1 MSQLMSWFRR
11 RGGGK
16 RREAASRDPREP
28 IETRRLLLR
37 PFRDGDATAFY
48 HLNSDPDVMRYM
60 AGTLTRR
67 QSDDLL
73 EQLIERSQ
81 AGDITF
87 RAVVLKA
94 GHFLGIAGLNRP
106 RFEAPFMPCIEVGWR
121 LATPAWGRGYATEAA
136 RAAVQ
141 HGFDNL
147 GLREI
152 VAFAPPQNER
162 SIAVMERLG
171 MRRDPDGDF
180 DHPRMP
186 EDSPLRRHVLYRI
199 SHADWDAAE
208 AARKA
213 EG

>member
-1 MSQLMSWFRR
+1 MVFSWLRGRKSARR
-11 RGGGK
+11 DSGRS
-16 RREAASRDPREP
+16 SRDPRDP

-48 HLNSDPDVMRYM
+48 RLNSDPEVMRYM
-60 AGTLTRR
+60 PAPLTREE
-67 QSDDLL
+67 SDDLL
-73 EQLIERSQ
+73 ERLIERSQ

-121 LATPAWGRGYATEAA
+121 LMAAAWGRGYATEAA
-136 RAAVQ
+136 RAAVA
-141 HGFDNL
+141 HGFENL

-152 VAFAPPQNER
+152 VAFAPPANER

-171 MRRDPDGDF
+171 MHRDPANDF
-180 DHPRMP
+180 EHPRFP
-186 EDSPLRRHVLYRI
+186 EGHPLRPHVLYRI
-199 SHADWDAAE
+199 TRAEWDE
-208 AARKA
+208 AR
-213 EG
+213 EPE

>member
-1 MSQLMSWFRR
+1 MVFSWLR
-11 RGGGK
+11 RGK
-16 RREAASRDPREP
+16 RGEGDSGRASRDPREP

-37 PFRDGDATAFY
+37 PFRDGDATAFF
-48 HLNSDPDVMRYM
+48 HLNSDPRVMRYLP
-60 AGTLTRR
+60 GTLTREE
-67 QSDDLL
+67 SDALL

-121 LATPAWGRGYATEAA
+121 LTPASWGRGYATEAA
-136 RAAVQ
+136 RAAVG

-152 VAFAPPQNER
+152 VAFAPRQNER

-171 MRRDPDGDF
+171 MRPDPDGDF
-180 DHPRMP
+180 EHPRFP
-186 EDSPLRRHVLYRI
+186 AGHALRGHVLYRI
-199 SHADWDAAE
+199 THAAWDE
-208 AARKA
+208 AR
-213 EG
+213 GG